1 MAAARRKERIV
12 KRLIIVAAA
21 LTTAAVLIGAIALIL
36 RRASPPESRLVL
48 PAVDRF
54 APGAC
59 RDAAEAVRSLARLTH
74 GDDVAALSAAD
85 RTELRRAQDQLVTLR
100 REATADVREPME
112 ALILS
117 LGYLRIRLDS
127 RTAEPRYLRDV
138 EAARTLLEKT
148 CVRAPVTPSATRA

>member
-1 MAAARRKERIV
+1 V
-12 KRLIIVAAA
+12 KRPIIVAAA
-21 LTTAAVLIGAIALIL
+21 LTAAILVGAVALIL
-36 RRASPPESRLVL
+36 RRASPPEPRLVL

-85 RTELRRAQDQLVTLR
+85 RAELRRVQDRFVTLR
-100 REATADVREPME
+100 QTATADVREPME
-112 ALILS
+112 AVILS

-127 RTAEPRYLRDV
+127 KTGEPRYLRDV
-138 EAARTLLEKT
+138 EAARALLEKT
-148 CVRAPVTPSATRA
+148 CVSVR

>member
-1 MAAARRKERIV
+1 M
-12 KRLIIVAAA
+12 KRPIIVAAV
-21 LTTAAVLIGAIALIL
+21 LTAAAVLIGAAALVL
-36 RRASPPESRLVL
+36 RRASPPEPRLVL

-74 GDDVAALSAAD
+74 DDVAALSAAD
-85 RTELRRAQDQLVTLR
+85 RAELRRVQDRLVTLR
-100 REATADVREPME
+100 PAATADVREPME
-112 ALILS
+112 AVILS

-138 EAARTLLEKT
+138 EAARALLEQT
-148 CVRAPVTPSATRA
+148 CVIAR

>member
-1 MAAARRKERIV
+1 M
-12 KRLIIVAAA
+12 KRPIIVAAVSA
-21 LTTAAVLIGAIALIL
+21 AAVLIGAVVLAL
-36 RRASPPESRLVL
+36 RPAPPPEPRLVL

-74 GDDVAALSAAD
+74 RDDVAALSAAD
-85 RTELRRAQDQLVTLR
+85 RAELRRVQDRLVTLR
-100 REATADVREPME
+100 PIATADVREPME
-112 ALILS
+112 AVILS

-138 EAARTLLEKT
+138 ATARAVLEKT
-148 CVRAPVTPSATRA
+148 CVDAR

>member
-1 MAAARRKERIV
+1 
-12 KRLIIVAAA
+12 VAA
-21 LTTAAVLIGAIALIL
+21 TTAAVLIGAVAVALVL
-36 RRASPPESRLVL
+36 RPTSPPEPRLVL

-74 GDDVAALSAAD
+74 DDVAAMSATD
-85 RTELRRAQDQLVTLR
+85 RAELRRVQDRLVALR
-100 REATADVREPME
+100 PAATADVRERME
-112 ALILS
+112 AVILS

-148 CVRAPVTPSATRA
+148 CVSAR

>member
-1 MAAARRKERIV
+1 V

-21 LTTAAVLIGAIALIL
+21 LTAAVLIGAVALVL
-36 RRASPPESRLVL
+36 RPTSPPEPPLVL

-59 RDAAEAVRSLARLTH
+59 RDAADAVRSLTRLTH
-74 GDDVAALSAAD
+74 GDNVEALSAAD
-85 RTELRRAQDQLVTLR
+85 RAELRRVQDRLVTLR
-100 REATADVREPME
+100 PAATADVREPME
-112 ALILS
+112 AVILS

-138 EAARTLLEKT
+138 EAARALLEKA
-148 CVRAPVTPSATRA
+148 CLGAR

>member
-1 MAAARRKERIV
+1 M
-12 KRLIIVAAA
+12 KRPIIV
-21 LTTAAVLIGAIALIL
+21 TAVLSAATVLVGAVALAQ
-36 RRASPPESRLVL
+36 RPAAPPQPRLVL

-74 GDDVAALSAAD
+74 RDDVAALSVAD
-85 RTELRRAQDQLVTLR
+85 RAELRRVQDRLVALGPA
-100 REATADVREPME
+100 ATPEVREPIE
-112 ALILS
+112 AVVLS

-138 EAARTLLEKT
+138 ETARALLQKT
-148 CVRAPVTPSATRA
+148 CVSDRGRRG